1 MDKARAWVRLFSGKR
16 LDLLSPTPF
25 DWEDSDLALGLAR
38 TYRWG
43 GHSAWP
49 LPLSVAQHSLLVLA
63 LYRQAHRDKNPRAEL
78 RELLHDADEGLLGF
92 DCISVVKP
100 FLGEAF
106 RDLTGKL
113 QSVIRLRYG
122 LELWTEKEHKLH
134 KRADRVA
141 AASEA
146 VHVVGWTPRE
156 VRSTLKIPYAPLTA
170 DPLVDIYG
178 GTPWEPWPPRVAA
191 ERFLAE
197 LETLARAQSEVKSA
211 RPAKASAGKKQ
222 GLDQPGNPDRG
233 REKEAKGQAHR
244 G

>member
-1 MDKARAWVRLFSGKR
+1 VKGARADTRAWVRLPSGKR
-16 LDLLSPTPF
+16 LDLLHPTPF
-25 DWEDSDLALGLAR
+25 DWDDEDLAVGLAR

-63 LYRQAHRDKNPRAEL
+63 LHRKNQSRVTCQAAL

-106 RDLTGKL
+106 RALTVDLQNAVSIRYRL
-113 QSVIRLRYG
+113 QSYD
-122 LELWTEKEHKLH
+122 EATKKAHKKL
-134 KRADRVA
+134 DRVA

-146 VHVVGWTPRE
+146 VYVVGWTRDE
-156 VRSTLKIPYAPLTA
+156 VRNTLRIPFEPELT
-170 DPLVDIYG
+170 DPLAAIYG
-178 GTPWEPWPPRVAA
+178 CTPWEPWPPTLAA

-197 LETLARAQSEVKSA
+197 LKSLQT
-211 RPAKASAGKKQ
+211 RLP
-222 GLDQPGNPDRG
+222 
-233 REKEAKGQAHR
+233 
-244 G
+244 